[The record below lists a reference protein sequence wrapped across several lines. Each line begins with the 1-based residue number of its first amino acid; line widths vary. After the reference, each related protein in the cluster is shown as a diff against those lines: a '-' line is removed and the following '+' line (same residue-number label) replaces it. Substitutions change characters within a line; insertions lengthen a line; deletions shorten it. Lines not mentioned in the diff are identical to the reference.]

1 VDAVIA
7 ASLSMATTSSEDAS
21 VLVDGLAAFDA
32 MIQAET
38 DLLRACIELEIGTLR
53 LATAT
58 NDTPITTSEARVEV
72 D

>member
-1 VDAVIA
+1 V
-7 ASLSMATTSSEDAS
+7 

-38 DLLRACIELEIGTLR
+38 DLLRACIELEIGIG

-58 NDTPITTSEARVEV
+58 NAPLSPLQKLVSR
-72 D
+72 